1 MNELVIKNICFKNRE
16 SLAEATDKGDSEY
29 ILKDI
34 NISINRGDS
43 LSILGPSGCGKTT
56 LLRIIAGF
64 EKPYSGEIFFREK
77 NMSNV
82 PTHKRNFGMM
92 FQDFALFPHKNVFQN
107 ISFGLEMK
115 KLPKKEI
122 TLRVQE
128 MLELVNLEQYGK
140 RDIRELSGGERQR
153 VALARTLAPS
163 PDLIM
168 LDEPLGALDRQLR
181 ERLLADLCFILNR
194 TINNRTKSKIVKTEE
209 IKSRIS
215 KKNEVNKAITTIWV
229 THDHNEAFAVS
240 DIVCVMSNGKVEQID
255 SIENLRNSPV
265 NRVVADFLG
274 L

>member
-1 MNELVIKNICFKNRE
+1 MNELVIKNLCVKDRE
-16 SLAEATDKGDSEY
+16 LSADAAYKGEFEY

-56 LLRIIAGF
+56 LLRTIAGLQN
-64 EKPYSGEIFFREK
+64 PYSGEIFFRQK
-77 NMSNV
+77 NMADV

-115 KLPKKEI
+115 KLSKKEI
-122 TLRVQE
+122 ALRVQE

-168 LDEPLGALDRQLR
+168 LDEPLGALDKQLR
-181 ERLLADLCFILNR
+181 ERLLDDLRFILNR
-194 TINNRTKSKIVKTEE
+194 SISKIAKTEK
-209 IKSRIS
+209 IKSNLNQI
-215 KKNEVNKAITTIWV
+215 EVNNAITTIWV

-240 DIVCVMSNGKVEQID
+240 DIVCVMSSGKVEQID
-255 SIENLRNSPV
+255 STENLRNRPA

>member
-1 MNELVIKNICFKNRE
+1 MNSYNNELDIKNICFKQGADN
-16 SLAEATDKGDSEY
+16 
-29 ILKDI
+29 ILLNI
-34 NISINRGDS
+34 NISIKKGQL

-64 EKPYSGEIFFREK
+64 EKPYSGEILFREK
-77 NMSNV
+77 NMSNL

-122 TLRVQE
+122 ALRVQE

-181 ERLLADLCFILNR
+181 ERLLSDLCFILNR
-194 TINNRTKSKIVKTEE
+194 TREKRTKRKIAKTEE

-215 KKNEVNKAITTIWV
+215 EKNEVNKPITTIWV

-240 DIVCVMSNGKVEQID
+240 DIVCVMGSGKVEQID
-255 SIENLRNSPV
+255 SIENLRNSPA
-265 NRVVADFLG
+265 NKVVADFLG